1 MRLPWALAFT
11 VGALALAA
19 NAQGDGPPVYA
30 YYFTGHGC
38 HGCEQGDAL
47 MNEIAAEMPSLALTT
62 VDTAMDYELAYALLV
77 VAGVGPEIMP
87 SAPGLVVGHDYVG
100 GIAWQ
105 NGDAVRAMLAAYAP
119 TGAPDLR
126 PQAEAI
132 RGQARHALPGNL
144 RRWGVMTVVVAGLV
158 DGINP
163 CAFATLVFFI
173 SYLGMAGV
181 RGRAIAGVG
190 IAYGVGVFLVY
201 LAFGLGILHAALA
214 LEGLPVVRRV
224 LHGMLGAACLA
235 FAWISVAD
243 YRHLRAGRTSEVAHQ
258 LPLGLKRLAHAAVR
272 RGIGTR
278 SLMVPGALLAGAC
291 VSGVELACTGQVYV
305 PAITYMVAANADRL
319 AAIRWLL
326 LYDAMFMVPLL
337 AVLLVAW
344 LGMSSARLK
353 GLAERQS
360 PVAKLLLA
368 GLFLLCA
375 LFFVLKALA
384 LL

>member
-1 MRLPWALAFT
+1 MRLSLAVALT
-11 VGALALAA
+11 VGTLALAA
-19 NAQGDGPPVYA
+19 GAQDGAPSVYA
-30 YYFTGHGC
+30 YYFTSHGC
-38 HGCEQGDAL
+38 HGCEEGDAL
-47 MNEIAAEMPSLALTT
+47 MEEIAAEMPSLVLTT

-77 VAGVGPEIMP
+77 VAGVGPETMP
-87 SAPGLVVGHDYVG
+87 SAPGLVVGRDYVG

-126 PQAEAI
+126 RQAEAI
-132 RGQARHALPGNL
+132 RGQARHALPGYL
-144 RRWGVMTVVVAGLV
+144 RRWGVLTVVVAGLV

-181 RGRAIAGVG
+181 RGKAIAGVG
-190 IAYGVGVFLVY
+190 IAYSVGVFLVY

-214 LEGLPVVRRV
+214 LEGLPLLRRV
-224 LHGMLGAACLA
+224 LHGVLGTVCLA
-235 FAWISVAD
+235 FAWISLAD
-243 YRHLRAGRTSEVAHQ
+243 YRHLRAGRTSEVTHQ
-258 LPLGLKRLAHAAVR
+258 LPLGLKRLIHAAVR
-272 RGIGTR
+272 RGVGR
-278 SLMVPGALLAGAC
+278 GSLIIPGAFVAGAC
-291 VSGVELACTGQVYV
+291 VSSVELACTGQVYV

-337 AVLLVAW
+337 AVLVVAW

-353 GLAERQS
+353 RLAERQS
-360 PVAKLLLA
+360 PIAKLLVA

-375 LFFVLKALA
+375 LFFALKASA